1 MLKRFFKL
9 STCVAVAA
17 SAAFCVS
24 AHADVLYSS
33 TTGAQTS
40 QFTFSAPGEDP
51 TDFPT
56 SDNPSYGDDY
66 DTGYSSILLN
76 GLSFFGGLQATA
88 ATDHLI
94 IDFYDLSGNRW
105 ASVYPSDS
113 EDHGVALHTLSSSD
127 FNQNGVQ
134 SITLPGAGYVI
145 FTPDTYT
152 TFSIGPNGPVITP
165 GDPKPISFTLA
176 FGQLAS
182 VGVNDASL
190 SATVDGSGNLTT
202 AQFANTTL
210 QCAQFELDGTG
221 IGPKALQGD
230 ANGDGKVDLTDLN
243 IVLNNLGTTTNLRSN
258 GNFDGAPTIDL
269 TDLNDVLNN
278 LTTSLV
284 NNSDASTRVDVPEPA
299 SFTLLATCSLFLIGR
314 SRGNR

>member
-165 GDPKPISFTLA
+165 GDPKL
-176 FGQLAS
+176 
-182 VGVNDASL
+182 
-190 SATVDGSGNLTT
+190 
-202 AQFANTTL
+202 
-210 QCAQFELDGTG
+210 
-221 IGPKALQGD
+221 
-230 ANGDGKVDLTDLN
+230 DLTDLN